1 MGKVLSK
8 QDKPSQ
14 QSEESMRK
22 EPVSRIWKIRQFFK
36 EMRKR
41 TSKSADSG
49 NSKESFYKERIRKDT
64 DRIKKMY
71 QGDSNPKR
79 YKRSI
84 AEELFAKDLKGKGL
98 DDSTIYIIYKL
109 GLSKSFFSETD
120 QAPGRSFV
128 DDQVKQSSAVL
139 RMKKQ
144 RTKKEMMELAK
155 QNAEASKKDYP
166 TLKTASGDDEAKAKS
181 LVPAEMTENCDM
193 YSENQE
199 YDPEKEKV
207 IDGLYAHMCYFSPK
221 VLCGVRASIADQEKR
236 FKLPMIEIVTK
247 ETPECIMA
255 SVIVNQTVVE
265 EQKRHCF
272 EKMYSSRLDDT
283 LNMQMA
289 MLNLVFQAQWKEFPM
304 QVQKGVY
311 NRFATAQIIL
321 KKIVPYQCSLAEAER
336 MGIC

>member
-8 QDKPSQ
+8 QDKPSHE
-14 QSEESMRK
+14 SEESMRK

-49 NSKESFYKERIRKDT
+49 NNKESFYKERIRKDT
-64 DRIKKMY
+64 DRIKNMF
-71 QGDSNPKR
+71 QSDSHPNR

-84 AEELFAKDLKGKGL
+84 AEELFVKDLKAKGL
-98 DDSTIYIIYKL
+98 DDSAIDIIYKL
-109 GLSKSFFSETD
+109 GLSKSFFTETN
-120 QAPGRSFV
+120 QAPV
-128 DDQVKQSSAVL
+128 
-139 RMKKQ
+139 
-144 RTKKEMMELAK
+144 MELAK
-155 QNAEASKKDYP
+155 QNTEAPGENDP
-166 TLKTASGDDEAKAKS
+166 ILKTASGDDEAKAKS

-207 IDGLYAHMCYFSPK
+207 MDGLYAHMCYFSPK
-221 VLCGVRASIADQEKR
+221 VLCGIQASIADQKER

>member
-1 MGKVLSK
+1 M
-8 QDKPSQ
+8 
-14 QSEESMRK
+14 
-22 EPVSRIWKIRQFFK
+22 FF
-36 EMRKR
+36 
-41 TSKSADSG
+41 
-49 NSKESFYKERIRKDT
+49 F
-64 DRIKKMY
+64 
-71 QGDSNPKR
+71 
-79 YKRSI
+79 
-84 AEELFAKDLKGKGL
+84 L
-98 DDSTIYIIYKL
+98 
-109 GLSKSFFSETD
+109 
-120 QAPGRSFV
+120 
-128 DDQVKQSSAVL
+128 
-139 RMKKQ
+139 
-144 RTKKEMMELAK
+144 
-155 QNAEASKKDYP
+155 
-166 TLKTASGDDEAKAKS
+166 
-181 LVPAEMTENCDM
+181 AEMTENCDM
-193 YSENQE
+193 HSENQE

-207 IDGLYAHMCYFSPK
+207 MDGLYAHMCYFSPK

-272 EKMYSSRLDDT
+272 EKMYSSKLDDT

-321 KKIVPYQCSLAEAER
+321 KKIVPYQCSLGEAER

>member
-14 QSEESMRK
+14 ESDESMKK

-41 TSKSADSG
+41 TSKSADS
-49 NSKESFYKERIRKDT
+49 

-84 AEELFAKDLKGKGL
+84 AEELFAKDLKAKGL
-98 DDSTIYIIYKL
+98 D
-109 GLSKSFFSETD
+109 
-120 QAPGRSFV
+120 V
-128 DDQVKQSSAVL
+128 
-139 RMKKQ
+139 
-144 RTKKEMMELAK
+144 MELAK
-155 QNAEASKKDYP
+155 QNAKAPVQNDPILKK
-166 TLKTASGDDEAKAKS
+166 ASGDDETKAKS

-193 YSENQE
+193 HSENQE
-199 YDPEKEKV
+199 YDPKKEKV
-207 IDGLYAHMCYFSPK
+207 MDGLYAHMCYFSPK
-221 VLCGVRASIADQEKR
+221 VLCGVRASIADQEER

-255 SVIVNQTVVE
+255 SVMVNQTVVE

-321 KKIVPYQCSLAEAER
+321 KKIVPYQCSLGEAER